1 MEMAPWE
8 VWVRSTWLAEFVLD
22 HGWTWPVFEI
32 VHYLGLTLLLAT
44 VGLFDLRVLGFGK
57 GIAPAALHRLIPF
70 GVAGFVLNLATGAA
84 FFAGFPEQYFY
95 NNAFRI
101 KIAFMALAGLNIA
114 LFYTAVFRQ
123 LETLPADATAPL
135 KARILAAISLIA
147 WLIVLVAGRLITFYR
162 PPFAH

>member
-1 MEMAPWE
+1 MDMAPWE
-8 VWVRSTWLAEFVLD
+8 TWVRSTWLSEFVIS

-32 VHYLGLTLLLAT
+32 VHYLGLILLLGT
-44 VGLFDLRVLGFGK
+44 VGLFDLRVLGLAK

-70 GVAGFVLNLATGAA
+70 GVAGFILNVATGMA

-101 KIAFMALAGLNIA
+101 KIAFIAIAGLNIA
-114 LFYTAVFRQ
+114 LFYTTVFRQ
-123 LETLPADATAPL
+123 LEALPADATAPL
-135 KARILAAISLIA
+135 RARILTAVSLTA
-147 WLIVLVAGRLITFYR
+147 WLGVLVAGRLITFYR

>member
-1 MEMAPWE
+1 MDMAPWE
-8 VWVRSTWLAEFVLD
+8 IWVRGTWLSQFVIT
-22 HGWTWPVFEI
+22 HGWTWPLFEI
-32 VHYLGLTLLLAT
+32 LHYAGLTLLLGA

-70 GVAGFVLNLATGAA
+70 GIAGFIINVLTGIA

-101 KIAFMALAGLNIA
+101 KLAFMIVAGLNIA
-114 LFYTAVFRQ
+114 LFYTTVFRD
-123 LETLPADATAPL
+123 LKILPADADAPFR
-135 KARILAAISLIA
+135 ARLLTAISLCS

-162 PPFAH
+162 PPFSH